1 MYALRG
7 NLFAVLI
14 KVIKS
19 YKLLKVVI
27 YFILFIYL
35 LLFLFFFIRKRGSLL
50 VSALTSGARRHGFDT
65 RGRRGKL
72 SVSEHAFLSI
82 ICRDDTK

>member
-7 NLFAVLI
+7 NLFAVQI
-14 KVIKS
+14 KVIK
-19 YKLLKVVI
+19 KLKTSESGYLFYFVYL
-27 YFILFIYL
+27 YFI
-35 LLFLFFFIRKRGSLL
+35 FFIRKRGSLL
-50 VSALTSGARRHGFDT
+50 VSALISGARRPGFDT
-65 RGRRGKL
+65 RGRPGKL